1 MSFII
6 RGGLMEYLVNS
17 REMKLCDFNTINK
30 LGMPS
35 MVLMERAALAVVEEL
50 EGLDLGKVLVVC
62 GKGNNGGDGFAIGR
76 LLHLKGIQV
85 EILFIDEEEGCSQE
99 TKEQI
104 KIARNYGV
112 KILDQVEF
120 NKYTTII
127 DALLG
132 IGLSRKVRGKYAE
145 IIDEINKTSAYI
157 LAVDIPSGISADD
170 GKVLGTAVRAHK
182 TVTFAFKKIG
192 LVLYPGAEY
201 AGELVVKDIGI
212 NHLGFEKSPK
222 TYSHTPEDL
231 KLVPKRRPY
240 SNKGSYGKVLV
251 IAGSLNMAGAAY
263 LSAKASYRMGVGLV
277 YIYTVEENREI
288 LQTLI
293 PEAVLTG
300 YNRVDLDEGTLI
312 GRIKDARVI
321 VIGPGMGISK
331 ATRKILELV
340 LREADVPLI
349 IDADAINVL
358 SQDLSLLDNHDK
370 DIIITPHLGEMAR
383 LIKKDIPAI
392 REDIVGVAREFAF
405 KKDLI
410 CVLKDARTIIADRE
424 GHIYINQSGS
434 DAMATGGSGD
444 VLTGVIAGLIA
455 QGLNPKEA
463 ASLGVYIHGLAGQEA
478 AKKVGNYGL
487 MAGDIIDGLIEVVNT
502 IIR

>member
-1 MSFII
+1 
-6 RGGLMEYLVNS
+6 
-17 REMKLCDFNTINK
+17 
-30 LGMPS
+30 
-35 MVLMERAALAVVEEL
+35 
-50 EGLDLGKVLVVC
+50 
-62 GKGNNGGDGFAIGR
+62 
-76 LLHLKGIQV
+76 
-85 EILFIDEEEGCSQE
+85 
-99 TKEQI
+99 
-104 KIARNYGV
+104 
-112 KILDQVEF
+112 
-120 NKYTTII
+120 
-127 DALLG
+127 
-132 IGLSRKVRGKYAE
+132 
-145 IIDEINKTSAYI
+145 
-157 LAVDIPSGISADD
+157 
-170 GKVLGTAVRAHK
+170 
-182 TVTFAFKKIG
+182 
-192 LVLYPGAEY
+192 
-201 AGELVVKDIGI
+201 
-212 NHLGFEKSPK
+212 
-222 TYSHTPEDL
+222 
-231 KLVPKRRPY
+231 
-240 SNKGSYGKVLV
+240 
-251 IAGSLNMAGAAY
+251 
-263 LSAKASYRMGVGLV
+263 
-277 YIYTVEENREI
+277 
-288 LQTLI
+288 
-293 PEAVLTG
+293 
-300 YNRVDLDEGTLI
+300 
-312 GRIKDARVI
+312 
-321 VIGPGMGISK
+321 MGISK